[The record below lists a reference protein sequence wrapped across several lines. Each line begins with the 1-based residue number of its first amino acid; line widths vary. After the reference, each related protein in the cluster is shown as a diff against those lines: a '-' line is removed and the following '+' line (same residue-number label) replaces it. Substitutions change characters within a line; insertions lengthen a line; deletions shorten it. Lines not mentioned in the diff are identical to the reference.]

1 MGVNLVKDSVDL
13 GIVVADAEA
22 CVRFYR
28 DVLGLEYVAALPAP
42 GGATMHQL
50 MAGTS
55 MIKLLAFDTPP
66 DVAAPPGG
74 IGDARGYRYWTMSVS
89 NIHDVVAACE
99 AAGHPPRFGPVEIR
113 AGVHIALVTD
123 PDGNL
128 VEFLQ
133 TTS

>member
-1 MGVNLVKDSVDL
+1 MGVELTKDSVDL
-13 GIVVADAEA
+13 GIVVRDAEA
-22 CVRFYR
+22 SLGFYR
-28 DVLGLEYVAALPAP
+28 DVLGLEYRGALPAP

-66 DVAAPPGG
+66 DAAAPPGG
-74 IGDARGYRYWTMSVS
+74 IADARGYRYWTMSVS
-89 NIHDVVAACE
+89 NIHEVVAACE

-113 AGVHIALVTD
+113 AGVHLAVVTD

-133 TTS
+133 IS